1 VANSNTLEVPFQA
14 SYSIETPTG
23 RGSSSDVVS
32 FDLNSSPYH
41 IMLAAGP
48 VDATTKQIQNHTTK
62 GVTQEP
68 VSLAQFNPFIKPNVT
83 TTTSA
88 PTTTTTAVKPAN
100 DSSIYGGCY
109 DIKGCFGTPAGCVE
123 KRNCNFLA
131 SYARISDDY
140 FQFEIGQA
148 VGDSTNSYA
157 ALGLSFDD
165 EMGED
170 SVMACTLAA
179 GSQVNIAM
187 YWNVDTP
194 SYNSIPLEDPHF
206 GLTEE
211 VGSVEDGL
219 LKCSFKRQAMT
230 RVPEPGT
237 NRSQL
242 FDLRAEKFYLLLAAG
257 KLDTGSGLLTKH
269 TATDRSAEPQVN
281 ILCSVHIA

>member
-1 VANSNTLEVPFQA
+1 VAKSKTLEVYFQA
-14 SYSIETPTG
+14 SYSIETPTQ
-23 RGSSSDVVS
+23 RGSSDVVS

-41 IMLAAGP
+41 IMLATGP
-48 VDATTKQIQNHTTK
+48 VDATSKQIQCHTTK
-62 GVTQEP
+62 GVTLEP
-68 VSLAQFNPFIKPNVT
+68 VNLAQFNPYIKPNVT

-88 PTTTTTAVKPAN
+88 PTTTTAVTPAN

-131 SYARISDDY
+131 SYARISYDY

-165 EMGED
+165 KMGED

-187 YWNVDTP
+187 YWNTP
-194 SYNSIPLEDPHF
+194 SYSSIPLEDPHF

-257 KLDTGSGLLTKH
+257 KLDSDGLLTKH

-281 ILCSVHIA
+281 ILYI